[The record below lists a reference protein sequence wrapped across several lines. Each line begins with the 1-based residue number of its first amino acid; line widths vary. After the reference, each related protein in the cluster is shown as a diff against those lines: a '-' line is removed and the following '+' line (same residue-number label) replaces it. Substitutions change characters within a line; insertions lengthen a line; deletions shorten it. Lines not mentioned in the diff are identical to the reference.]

1 MGALRV
7 LDVDTIRAYH
17 KSYYVPHNLCLI
29 VAGNLSTRALL
40 DTLQT
45 QVEPQI
51 IKHGQAHGP
60 RPDGWKRPF
69 METASSV
76 KPKIEGVRKELA
88 EFPEKDESSGE
99 LAIYLLG
106 PRPNDDLTLKV
117 RHMIHSPITGSL
129 MFTGSRYHESLSHG
143 FCSRTLEQRIRRD
156 PFALLVSLLLNSA
169 FAPRIYRNFQYLCCL
184 LTDRPSN
191 LQ

>member
-7 LDVDTIRAYH
+7 LDIDTIRAYH

-29 VAGNLSTRALL
+29 VAGSLSTQALL
-40 DTLQT
+40 DTLQK

-76 KPKIEGVRKELA
+76 VPEMKGVRKELA

-99 LAIYLLG
+99 LAMYFLG
-106 PRPNDDLTLKV
+106 PPPNDELTFRV
-117 RHMIHSPITGSL
+117 RHMEHSP
-129 MFTGSRYHESLSHG
+129 FT
-143 FCSRTLEQRIRRD
+143 
-156 PFALLVSLLLNSA
+156 N
-169 FAPRIYRNFQYLCCL
+169 
-184 LTDRPSN
+184 
-191 LQ
+191 